1 MTTARV
7 EPKTASN
14 TTPNRQQAIAARLEQ
29 MPPKCRRTYQRAV
42 NGSKAAAI
50 KAQCLEC
57 VGWVRAEVTG
67 CTDVGC
73 PLYAVRPFRKRS

>member
-1 MTTARV
+1 MTVAARS
-7 EPKTASN
+7 KTA
-14 TTPNRQQAIAARLEQ
+14 TTPDRQQAITARLEQ
-29 MPPKCRRTYQRAV
+29 MPPKCRRTYERAV

-67 CTDVGC
+67 CTDLGC